1 MEHICHYHQK
11 WVDKI
16 GARAITFGRHI
27 FFNDYKSKVSVRI
40 MRHELA
46 HVHQYERYRLFG
58 IGWIS
63 IPLFLVVYVGQW
75 VKAGFRYSQIEFEF
89 EARAAEKIK

>member
-1 MEHICHYHQK
+1 MEYTCHYHQK

-40 MRHELA
+40 MR
-46 HVHQYERYRLFG
+46 
-58 IGWIS
+58 
-63 IPLFLVVYVGQW
+63 
-75 VKAGFRYSQIEFEF
+75 
-89 EARAAEKIK
+89 